1 MTTANGYLL
10 LADIS
15 GYTSFLASTPTEVGA
30 RVSASL
36 LETLLDTVFPPFKV
50 ANIEGDAV
58 FVYAPDDGTASSQTV
73 LDAIDSLYCAFT
85 DRVCA
90 LRYGASCPDDP
101 SLLAGALD
109 LKLVVHYGEYAV
121 SRLREREELA
131 GSAVI
136 LLHRLAKNTV
146 TRDTGHAG
154 YAMLTVP
161 AVEHMGLT
169 TFFEGLESRREEV
182 EHLGLTDT
190 YVYPLAPVWERRRRG
205 VRRFVERTEPLLVE
219 ELTID
224 LPVPPCRAWELCTEP
239 RYRAHWISG
248 VQRITLENLEKG
260 RVAVGTVHQCDH
272 GGGLVVPLAVTDWRP
287 FDYISFD
294 IHTPLGLTVPQTI
307 ELQPIGSGTRIAIR
321 IANPKVGGILGRW
334 RARDSI
340 GKLRRIFQ
348 ELYANASASLSHLA
362 QARGQPAA
370 V

>member
-1 MTTANGYLL
+1 MAIANGYLL
-10 LADIS
+10 LADIT
-15 GYTSFLASTPTEVGA
+15 GYTSFLASTPTEIGA

-36 LETLLDTVFPPFKV
+36 LETLLDRVFPPFKI

-58 FVYAPDDGTASSQTV
+58 FIYAPDDGTASSQTV

-90 LRYGASCPDDP
+90 LRYGAGCPDDP

-121 SRLREREELA
+121 SRLRDHDELS

-146 TRDTGHAG
+146 TRDTGHTG

-161 AVEHMGLT
+161 AVEHMGLSA
-169 TFFEGLESRREEV
+169 FFEGLESHREEV
-182 EHLGLTDT
+182 DHLGSIDT

-205 VRRFVERTEPLLVE
+205 VRHFVERTESLLVE

-239 RYRAHWISG
+239 QYRAHWISG

-260 RVAVGTVHQCDH
+260 RTGIGTVHQCDH
-272 GGGLVVPLAVTDWRP
+272 GDGLVVPLTVTDWRP

-294 IHTPLGLTVPQTI
+294 ILTPVGLTVSQTI
-307 ELQPIGSGTRIAIR
+307 ELQPIGSGTRIVIR
-321 IANPKVGGILGRW
+321 VANPKVGGFLSRW
-334 RARDSI
+334 RARGSI
-340 GKLRRIFQ
+340 GKLRQIFQ
-348 ELYANASASLSHLA
+348 ELYANAHASLARLA
-362 QARGQPAA
+362 QASGQPAA
-370 V
+370 A